1 MLIKGKNYNGKTLII
16 IGLIAAGAVFLMF
29 NKFSILKYLSMKNEL
44 SGLRQEETEAKAG
57 NQALKERIDSLKTND
72 AMIEKIAREKY
83 NMVKK
88 GEKIIKVEEK

>member
-1 MLIKGKNYNGKTLII
+1 MLIKGKSFNGKTLVI
-16 IGLIAAGAVFLMF
+16 IGLLVIGVLFLAL
-29 NKFSILKYLSMKNEL
+29 NKFSAIKYLSMKREL
-44 SGLRQEETEAKAG
+44 SGLRQDEVTAK
-57 NQALKERIDSLKTND
+57 NENKALKERIDSLKTND